1 MIRTTA
7 IEGKG
12 IGELAEAI
20 ERFREQRERSGE
32 QRAKIVE
39 YWKQRLVLLME
50 TQVMAR
56 ALNGDG
62 RRALESLALEVAE
75 RRKNPYTA
83 VRELLSRAGL
93 ETPRGVSCASRGPAN
108 LRRRCHPEPAQ
119 RERDLLFARGEEQSR
134 FLVARAGVLGMT
146 DIGCRTNT

>member
-20 ERFREQRERSGE
+20 ERFHSVSERSGE

-50 TQVMAR
+50 TQVMAER
-56 ALNGDG
+56 WTAMGSG
-62 RRALESLALEVAE
+62 RW
-75 RRKNPYTA
+75 
-83 VRELLSRAGL
+83 SR
-93 ETPRGVSCASRGPAN
+93 SR
-108 LRRRCHPEPAQ
+108 
-119 RERDLLFARGEEQSR
+119 
-134 FLVARAGVLGMT
+134 
-146 DIGCRTNT
+146 